1 MADKTIPA
9 SILPNGEKVP
19 VLGQGTWQIGEDA
32 SLRKAEVAALKL
44 GIELGMKLIDTAE
57 MYGNGGAERIVGEAI
72 AGQRDDIFL
81 VSKVLPHNA
90 SRRGT
95 IPACEHSL
103 RRLGTDRIDL
113 YLLHWRGA
121 IALAETLEAFETL
134 VAAGKI
140 RMWGVSNFDLAD
152 MIELD
157 GLSGGNRC
165 AVNQV
170 LYNPM
175 RRGIE
180 YDLLPWCQTR
190 AIPVMAYS
198 PIEQG
203 RVLRNPAL
211 NSVAQRIGA
220 TPSQVALAWA
230 LRQDGIV
237 AIPEATQPAHVRDNR
252 GSVDIRLS
260 APDLAEIDR
269 AFPPPTKA
277 QPLEM
282 I

>member
-1 MADKTIPA
+1 MADKTIPVTV
-9 SILPNGEKVP
+9 LPNGESVP
-19 VLGQGTWQIGEDA
+19 VLGQGTWQMGEDA
-32 SLRKAEVAALKL
+32 NLRKAEVAALKL
-44 GIELGMKLIDTAE
+44 GIELGMTLVDTAE

-72 AGQRDDIFL
+72 SGQRDEIFL

-90 SRRGT
+90 SLRGT
-95 IPACEHSL
+95 IAACEQSL

-134 VAAGKI
+134 VAAGKV
-140 RMWGVSNFDLAD
+140 RMWGVSNFDMAD
-152 MIELD
+152 MAELV
-157 GLSGGNRC
+157 GLAGGDRC
-165 AVNQV
+165 SANQV

-180 YDLLPWCQTR
+180 YDLLPWCR
-190 AIPVMAYS
+190 ARAVPVMAYS

-211 NSVAQRIGA
+211 HSIAKRIGA
-220 TPSQVALAWA
+220 TPSQVALAWV
-230 LRQDGIV
+230 LRHDGIV
-237 AIPEATQPAHVRDNR
+237 AIPKATQPAHVRDNR
-252 GSVDIRLS
+252 GSVDVRLNTR
-260 APDLAEIDR
+260 DLAEIDR
-269 AFPPPTKA
+269 AFPPPTER

>member
-1 MADKTIPA
+1 MNGSPIPTTA
-9 SILPNGEKVP
+9 LPSGENVP
-19 VLGQGTWQIGEDA
+19 ILGQGTWQMGEDA
-32 SLRKAEVAALKL
+32 NLRKAEVAALKI
-44 GIELGMKLIDTAE
+44 GIELGMTLIDTAE
-57 MYGNGGAERIVGEAI
+57 MYGNGGAERIVGEAVS
-72 AGQRDDIFL
+72 GQRDEIFL

-95 IPACEHSL
+95 IAACEESL

-140 RMWGVSNFDLAD
+140 GMWGVSNFDLAD
-152 MIELD
+152 MTELV
-157 GLSGGNRC
+157 GLAGGDRC

-180 YDLLPWCQTR
+180 YDLLPWCR
-190 AIPVMAYS
+190 ARAMPVMAYS

-203 RVLRNPAL
+203 RLLRNPAL
-211 NSVAQRIGA
+211 TAIAKRIGA
-220 TPSQVALAWA
+220 TPPQVVLAWA
-230 LRQDGIV
+230 LGQNGII
-237 AIPEATQPAHVRDNR
+237 AIPKATQPAHVKDNR
-252 GSVDIRLS
+252 GSVDIRLN

-269 AFPPPTKA
+269 AFPPPTEA

>member
-72 AGQRDDIFL
+72 SGQRDDIFL

-95 IPACEHSL
+95 IAACEQSL